1 MAQKYGEFKMI
12 PNAYWMDDFPTFPD
26 NWVIEGLVC
35 PYITIL
41 SGQPKVRKSTLAT
54 HIALAVIN
62 QTPFLGKNVKTKT
75 NKVAWVGFDG
85 GWRGEIITR
94 CDGKAQ
100 NSILF
105 QPGFTSLNQAD
116 WITFG
121 ERLFQNNIG
130 LLIVDNLYGFG
141 DLQLNDHNEAKK
153 VFNCLNLIVDSY
165 GIPVLLIAHSPKG
178 NGSASAAHSNI
189 IKASARVLLELKGEA
204 KSGIRTLTVIGNE
217 LPGEKLSIKINQTST
232 EITDARPKESS
243 KSDKDEI
250 GLLLSQAQTFRQECP
265 DEYRKSVS
273 AAGRWMVNKGFAN
286 KADYGRKRVN
296 LMLKAGLLKRNGVK
310 GPLTAGPKLLY

>member
-1 MAQKYGEFKMI
+1 MEQKYGEFKMI
-12 PNAYWMDDFPTFPD
+12 PNAYWMDEFPTYPD

-35 PYITIL
+35 PYITVL

-62 QTPFLGKNVKTKT
+62 QSQFLGKDINTRT

-85 GWRGEIITR
+85 GWHREIVTR

-105 QPGFTSLNQAD
+105 QPGFTSLNQSD
-116 WITFG
+116 WIAFG
-121 ERLFQNNIG
+121 DRLIQNQIG
-130 LLIVDNLYGFG
+130 LLIVDNLYGYG

-153 VFNCLNLIVDSY
+153 VFNCLNLIVDRY

-217 LPGEKLSIKINQTST
+217 LAGEKLSIQINQTST
-232 EITDARPKESS
+232 EFADGKARKNEKPPR
-243 KSDKDEI
+243 DEI
-250 GLLLSQAQTFRQECP
+250 GLLLSQAQDFEKECP
-265 DEYRKSVS
+265 FENRKSAS
-273 AAGRWMVNKGFAN
+273 AAGRWMVERGFAKTSN
-286 KADYGRKRVN
+286 YGRKRIN
-296 LMLKAGLLKRNGVK
+296 MMLDSGLLKRDGVK
-310 GPLTAGPKLLY
+310 GRIIPGPKLLY